1 VSALRD
7 AVRRAEHHL
16 TAAGV
21 PSPRQDAEELAAQL
35 LGVERRELWRHDD
48 VPAGFADAVRRRAA
62 REPLQHIT
70 GRAYFRHLELA
81 VGPGVFVPRPETEL
95 VAGAAIRAARAVEG
109 RPPVV
114 VDLCTG
120 SAAIAL
126 AVVDEVPGAQVHAV
140 EREAAALEWAARNC
154 AGSGVDLRGGDLAEA
169 FGDLDGAVDVVVSNP
184 PYIPL
189 GSVPLD
195 PEVADHDPPAALWSG
210 ADGLDA
216 IRVVE
221 RVAARLLRPGGTVV
235 VEHADAQGE
244 SAPAVFAG
252 AAGWSAVTDHRDL
265 AGRPRYVTAVR
276 SAAAAPVAPAPLSV
290 ADQAAVV
297 DQVGI
302 DQPELLDQ
310 RGWAGEWEG
319 RR

>member
-1 VSALRD
+1 MSELRD
-7 AVRRAEHHL
+7 AVRRAEQHL

-21 PSPRQDAEELAAQL
+21 PSPRYDAEELAAAL
-35 LGVERRELWRHDD
+35 LGVERRDLLRHDEL
-48 VPAGFADAVRRRAA
+48 PSGFADAVRRRAA

-70 GRAYFRHLELA
+70 GRAYFRHLVLA

-95 VAGAAIRAARAVEG
+95 VAGAAIDAARAVEG
-109 RPPVV
+109 RGPVV

-120 SAAIAL
+120 SGAIAL
-126 AVVDEVPGAQVHAV
+126 AVATEVAGARVHAV
-140 EREAAALEWAARNC
+140 ESEAAALAWARRNC
-154 AGSGVDLRGGDLAEA
+154 AATGADVDLRAGDLADA
-169 FGDLDGAVDVVVSNP
+169 FPDLDGSVDVVVSNP

-210 ADGLDA
+210 PDGLDA
-216 IRVVE
+216 VRVVE

-265 AGRPRYVTAVR
+265 TGRPRFVTATR
-276 SAAAAPVAPAPLSV
+276 TEEE
-290 ADQAAVV
+290 D
-297 DQVGI
+297 
-302 DQPELLDQ
+302 
-310 RGWAGEWEG
+310 R
-319 RR
+319 